1 MVRNLP
7 ETDPGSS
14 MGLTKALDSQAAA
27 QVTSDRTIACQS
39 GSGVFLPAR
48 PQSEGRGVRP
58 VELV

>member
-14 MGLTKALDSQAAA
+14 MGLAQALDYQAAA

-39 GSGVFLPAR
+39 SSDVFLPAR
-48 PQSEGRGVRP
+48 PQREG
-58 VELV
+58 